1 MEGMEIN
8 FDEALLESS
17 ANVNDKLEL
26 LNSKAKVENEE
37 VNIVGKDKNNN
48 VNNDE
53 GGTPDSKIENNT
65 NKNTEDSPS
74 FFSVSL
80 GQDLVNRGVLTSFD
94 ESEISK
100 IAKEEGEDVAIVKMF
115 EKQTEIINNE
125 LKQNYDKGYQEYLEL
140 TSGGA
145 NKQEVTSLQKIEN
158 FRKSLS
164 DIDIKGEDEAS
175 VNARKDL
182 LRFHY
187 KLLTKFSDEKIEKN
201 IQKMY
206 DDGSDIEEVEAALAT
221 IDEYIPSEKNRIKKE
236 AEDKANADKL
246 KQEEIEGAYLKCIEE
261 TDEYFKG
268 EKIDKITK
276 TKIKDLLFTPVKLN
290 NGFVTNKLWAKRDT
304 NPAKFDSKMAYLD
317 VIGFFDDKPLD
328 KFEKRAETKSTSAL
342 SSFLSENKS
351 RNIFSSIGKSFSN
364 ESVSNNLIDEIN
376 I

>member
-17 ANVNDKLEL
+17 ANINDKLEL
-26 LNSKAKVENEE
+26 LNAKADSKNEE
-37 VNIVGKDKNNN
+37 ENILVKNKIDNADN
-48 VNNDE
+48 IE
-53 GGTPDSKIENNT
+53 EGTPDSKIENKT
-65 NKNTEDSPS
+65 NKNIEDSPS

-94 ESEISK
+94 ESEIAK
-100 IAKEEGEDVAIVKMF
+100 IASEEGEDVAIVKMF

-140 TSGGA
+140 TSVGA
-145 NKQEVTSLQKIEN
+145 DKQEITSLQKIEN
-158 FRKSLS
+158 FRNSLNN
-164 DIDIKGEDEAS
+164 IDVKGEEEAS
-175 VNARKDL
+175 VEARKDL

-221 IDEYIPSEKNRIKKE
+221 LDEYIPSEKNRIKKE
-236 AEDKANADKL
+236 AEDKANDDKL
-246 KQEEIEGAYLKCIEE
+246 KQEKIEGAYIKFIEE

-268 EKIDKITK
+268 EKVDKATK
-276 TKIKDLLFTPVKLN
+276 TKIKDILFTPVKLD

-317 VIGFFDDKPLD
+317 IIGFFDDKPLD

-351 RNIFSSIGKSFSN
+351 RNIFNSISKSFSD
-364 ESVSNNLIDEIN
+364 ESVRSNLIDEIN

>member
-1 MEGMEIN
+1 MEGIEIN

-17 ANVNDKLEL
+17 ANINDKLEL
-26 LNSKAKVENEE
+26 LNAKADGKNEE
-37 VNIVGKDKNNN
+37 ENILVKNKIDNAEN
-48 VNNDE
+48 IE
-53 GGTPDSKIENNT
+53 EGTPDSKIENKT
-65 NKNTEDSPS
+65 NKNIEDSPS

-94 ESEISK
+94 ESEIAK
-100 IAKEEGEDVAIVKMF
+100 IASEEGEDVAIVKMF

-140 TSGGA
+140 TSVGA
-145 NKQEVTSLQKIEN
+145 DKQEITSLQKIEN
-158 FRKSLS
+158 FRNSLNN
-164 DIDIKGEDEAS
+164 IDVKGEEEAS
-175 VNARKDL
+175 VEARKDL

-221 IDEYIPSEKNRIKKE
+221 LDEYIPSEKNRIKKE
-236 AEDKANADKL
+236 AEDKANDDKL
-246 KQEEIEGAYLKCIEE
+246 KQEKIEGAYVKFIEE

-268 EKIDKITK
+268 EKIDKVTK
-276 TKIKDLLFTPVKLN
+276 TKIKDILFTPVKLD

-304 NPAKFDSKMAYLD
+304 NPAKFDSKIAYLD
-317 VIGFFDDKPLD
+317 IIGFFDDKPLD

-351 RNIFSSIGKSFSN
+351 RNIFNSISKSFSD
-364 ESVSNNLIDEIN
+364 ESVRSNLIDEIN

>member
-26 LNSKAKVENEE
+26 LNAKAKVENEE
-37 VNIVGKDKNNN
+37 VNIVGKDKIDN
-48 VNNDE
+48 VNNYE
-53 GGTPDSKIENNT
+53 EGTPDSKIENNT

-158 FRKSLS
+158 FRKNLS

>member
-17 ANVNDKLEL
+17 ANINDKLEL
-26 LNSKAKVENEE
+26 LNAKADSKNEE
-37 VNIVGKDKNNN
+37 ENILVKNKIDNADN
-48 VNNDE
+48 IE
-53 GGTPDSKIENNT
+53 EGTPDSKIENKT
-65 NKNTEDSPS
+65 NKNIEDSPS

-94 ESEISK
+94 ESEIAK
-100 IAKEEGEDVAIVKMF
+100 IASEEGEDVAIVKMF

-140 TSGGA
+140 TSVGA
-145 NKQEVTSLQKIEN
+145 DKQEITSLQKIEN
-158 FRKSLS
+158 FRNSLNN
-164 DIDIKGEDEAS
+164 IDVKGEEEAS
-175 VNARKDL
+175 VEARKDL

-221 IDEYIPSEKNRIKKE
+221 LDEYIPSEKNRIKKE
-236 AEDKANADKL
+236 AEDKANDDKL
-246 KQEEIEGAYLKCIEE
+246 KQEKIEGAYIKFIEE

-268 EKIDKITK
+268 EKIDKVTK
-276 TKIKDLLFTPVKLN
+276 TKIKDILFTPVKLD
-290 NGFVTNKLWAKRDT
+290 NGFITNKLWAKRDT

-317 VIGFFDDKPLD
+317 IIGFFDDKPLD

-351 RNIFSSIGKSFSN
+351 RNIFNSISKSFSD
-364 ESVSNNLIDEIN
+364 ESVRSNLIDEIN

>member
-17 ANVNDKLEL
+17 ANINDKLEL
-26 LNSKAKVENEE
+26 LNAKADSKNEE
-37 VNIVGKDKNNN
+37 ENILVKNKIDNADN
-48 VNNDE
+48 IE
-53 GGTPDSKIENNT
+53 EGTPDSKIENKT
-65 NKNTEDSPS
+65 NKNIEDSPS

-94 ESEISK
+94 ESEIAK
-100 IAKEEGEDVAIVKMF
+100 IASEEGEDVAIVKMF

-140 TSGGA
+140 TSVGA
-145 NKQEVTSLQKIEN
+145 DKQEITSLQKIEN
-158 FRKSLS
+158 FRNSLNN
-164 DIDIKGEDEAS
+164 IDVKGEEEAS
-175 VNARKDL
+175 VEARKDL

-221 IDEYIPSEKNRIKKE
+221 LDEYIPSEKNRIKKE
-236 AEDKANADKL
+236 AEDKANDDKL
-246 KQEEIEGAYLKCIEE
+246 KQEKIEGAYIKFIEE

-268 EKIDKITK
+268 EKIDKVTK
-276 TKIKDLLFTPVKLN
+276 TKIKDILFTPVKLD

-317 VIGFFDDKPLD
+317 IIGFFDDKPLD

-351 RNIFSSIGKSFSN
+351 RNIFNSISKSFSD
-364 ESVSNNLIDEIN
+364 ESVRSNLIDEIN

>member
-17 ANVNDKLEL
+17 ANINDKLEL
-26 LNSKAKVENEE
+26 LNAKADSENEE
-37 VNIVGKDKNNN
+37 ENILVKNKIDNAEN
-48 VNNDE
+48 IE
-53 GGTPDSKIENNT
+53 EGTPDSKIENKT
-65 NKNTEDSPS
+65 NENIEDSPS

-94 ESEISK
+94 ESEIAK
-100 IAKEEGEDVAIVKMF
+100 IASEEGEDVAIVKMF

-140 TSGGA
+140 TSVGA
-145 NKQEVTSLQKIEN
+145 DKQEITSLQKIEN
-158 FRKSLS
+158 FRNSLNN
-164 DIDIKGEDEAS
+164 IDVKGEEDAS
-175 VNARKDL
+175 VEARKDL

-221 IDEYIPSEKNRIKKE
+221 LDEYIPSEKNRIKKE
-236 AEDKANADKL
+236 AEDKANDDKL
-246 KQEEIEGAYLKCIEE
+246 KQEKIEGAYIKFIEE
-261 TDEYFKG
+261 NDEYFKG
-268 EKIDKITK
+268 EKIDKVTK
-276 TKIKDLLFTPVKLN
+276 TKIKDILFTPVKLD

-304 NPAKFDSKMAYLD
+304 NPAKFDSKIAYLD
-317 VIGFFDDKPLD
+317 IIGFFDDKPLD

-351 RNIFSSIGKSFSN
+351 RNIFNSISKSFSD
-364 ESVSNNLIDEIN
+364 ESVRSNLIDEIN

>member
-17 ANVNDKLEL
+17 ANINDKLEL
-26 LNSKAKVENEE
+26 LNAKADSKNEE
-37 VNIVGKDKNNN
+37 ENILVKNKIDNADN
-48 VNNDE
+48 IE
-53 GGTPDSKIENNT
+53 EGTPDSKIENKT
-65 NKNTEDSPS
+65 NENIEDSPS

-94 ESEISK
+94 ESEIAK
-100 IAKEEGEDVAIVKMF
+100 IASEEGEDVAIVKMF

-140 TSGGA
+140 TSVGA
-145 NKQEVTSLQKIEN
+145 DKQEITSLQKIEN
-158 FRKSLS
+158 FRNSLNN
-164 DIDIKGEDEAS
+164 IDVKGEEEAS
-175 VNARKDL
+175 VEARKDL

-221 IDEYIPSEKNRIKKE
+221 LDEYIPSEKNRIKKE
-236 AEDKANADKL
+236 AEDKANDDKL
-246 KQEEIEGAYLKCIEE
+246 KQEKIEGAYIKFIEE

-268 EKIDKITK
+268 EKIDKVTK
-276 TKIKDLLFTPVKLN
+276 TKIKDILFTPVKLD

-317 VIGFFDDKPLD
+317 IIGFFDDKPLD

-351 RNIFSSIGKSFSN
+351 RNIFNSISKSFSD
-364 ESVSNNLIDEIN
+364 ESVRSNLIDEIN

>member
-17 ANVNDKLEL
+17 ANINDKLEL
-26 LNSKAKVENEE
+26 LNAKADSKNEE
-37 VNIVGKDKNNN
+37 ENILVKNKIDNADN
-48 VNNDE
+48 IEE
-53 GGTPDSKIENNT
+53 GAPDSKIENKT
-65 NKNTEDSPS
+65 NKNIEDSPS

-94 ESEISK
+94 ESEIAK
-100 IAKEEGEDVAIVKMF
+100 IASEEGEDVAIVKMF

-140 TSGGA
+140 TSVGA
-145 NKQEVTSLQKIEN
+145 DKQEITSLQKIEN
-158 FRKSLS
+158 FRNSLNN
-164 DIDIKGEDEAS
+164 IDVKGEEESSVEA
-175 VNARKDL
+175 RRDL

-221 IDEYIPSEKNRIKKE
+221 LDEYIPSEKNRIKKE
-236 AEDKANADKL
+236 AEDKANDDKL
-246 KQEEIEGAYLKCIEE
+246 KQEKIEGAYVKFIEE

-268 EKIDKITK
+268 EKIDKVTK
-276 TKIKDLLFTPVKLN
+276 TKIKDILFTPVKLD

-304 NPAKFDSKMAYLD
+304 NPAKFDSKIAYLD
-317 VIGFFDDKPLD
+317 IIGFFDDKPLD

-351 RNIFSSIGKSFSN
+351 RNIFNSISKSFSD
-364 ESVSNNLIDEIN
+364 ESVRSNLIDEIN

>member
-17 ANVNDKLEL
+17 ANINDKLEL
-26 LNSKAKVENEE
+26 LNAKADSKNEE
-37 VNIVGKDKNNN
+37 ENILVKNKIDNADN
-48 VNNDE
+48 IE
-53 GGTPDSKIENNT
+53 EGTPDSKIENKT
-65 NKNTEDSPS
+65 NENIEDSPS

-94 ESEISK
+94 ESEIAK
-100 IAKEEGEDVAIVKMF
+100 IASEEGEDVAIIKMF

-140 TSGGA
+140 MSVGA
-145 NKQEVTSLQKIEN
+145 DKQEITSLQKIEN
-158 FRKSLS
+158 FRNSLNN
-164 DIDIKGEDEAS
+164 IDVKGEEEAS
-175 VNARKDL
+175 VEARKDL

-221 IDEYIPSEKNRIKKE
+221 LDEYIPSEKNRIKKE
-236 AEDKANADKL
+236 TEDKANDDKL
-246 KQEEIEGAYLKCIEE
+246 KQEKIEGAYVKFIEE

-268 EKIDKITK
+268 EKIDKVTK
-276 TKIKDLLFTPVKLN
+276 TKIKDILFTPVKLD

-304 NPAKFDSKMAYLD
+304 NPAKFDSKIAYLD
-317 VIGFFDDKPLD
+317 IIGFFDDKPLD

-351 RNIFSSIGKSFSN
+351 RNIFNSISKSFSA
-364 ESVSNNLIDEIN
+364 ESVRSNLIDEIN

>member
-17 ANVNDKLEL
+17 ANINDKLEL
-26 LNSKAKVENEE
+26 LNAKADSKNEE
-37 VNIVGKDKNNN
+37 ENILVKNKIDNA
-48 VNNDE
+48 DDIE
-53 GGTPDSKIENNT
+53 EGTPDSKIENKT
-65 NKNTEDSPS
+65 NKNIEDSPS

-94 ESEISK
+94 ESEIAK
-100 IAKEEGEDVAIVKMF
+100 IASEEGEDVAIVKMF

-125 LKQNYDKGYQEYLEL
+125 LKQNYDKGYREYLEL
-140 TSGGA
+140 TSVGA
-145 NKQEVTSLQKIEN
+145 DKQEITSLQKIEN
-158 FRKSLS
+158 FRNSLNN
-164 DIDIKGEDEAS
+164 IDVKGEEESS
-175 VNARKDL
+175 VEARKDL

-221 IDEYIPSEKNRIKKE
+221 LDEYIPSEKNRIKKE
-236 AEDKANADKL
+236 AEDKANDDKL
-246 KQEEIEGAYLKCIEE
+246 KQEKIEGAYVKFIEE

-268 EKIDKITK
+268 EKIDKVTK
-276 TKIKDLLFTPVKLN
+276 TKIKDILFTPVKLD

-317 VIGFFDDKPLD
+317 IIGFFDDKPLD

-351 RNIFSSIGKSFSN
+351 RNIFNSISKSFSD
-364 ESVSNNLIDEIN
+364 ESVRSNLIDEIN